1 MAMLVCRPSAL
12 QTMLLAGSMVLAGC
26 VSIRHDD
33 TMPPDIEVSAI
44 KVDAVAGSGTV
55 VVTNHSRRRV
65 LIRTNDLVWQQD
77 ATTRRVP
84 RPDLDFG
91 DNAVVLTHD
100 ARLDAGE
107 SREYMVTP
115 AMGASRCE
123 HPAIHVCWDNRS
135 WTCEQYWLVPASQS
149 WSELMRTPG

>member
-12 QTMLLAGSMVLAGC
+12 QTMLLAGSMVLAG
-26 VSIRHDD
+26 S
-33 TMPPDIEVSAI
+33 
-44 KVDAVAGSGTV
+44 
-55 VVTNHSRRRV
+55 
-65 LIRTNDLVWQQD
+65 
-77 ATTRRVP
+77 RRVP